1 MDRKELEA
9 KVIELVEISYGKAAG
24 EVTLET
30 SFKDDL
36 KGASVQMVA
45 LVSEIENELDAM
57 VALQDASA
65 CETVKDLVDKV
76 EEEMQELHGGLYKPA
91 AQSLIKDH
99 TWRRTS
105 YEQYFGS
112 DLRESERKS
121 AEGRFPGS
129 NQ

>member
-9 KVIELVEISYGKAAG
+9 KVIELVEISYGKATG

-65 CETVKDLVDKV
+65 CTTVADLVDAV
-76 EEEMQELHGGLYKPA
+76 EAEM
-91 AQSLIKDH
+91 
-99 TWRRTS
+99 
-105 YEQYFGS
+105 
-112 DLRESERKS
+112 
-121 AEGRFPGS
+121 
-129 NQ
+129 

>member
-9 KVIELVEISYGKAAG
+9 KVIELVEISYGKDSG

-57 VALQDASA
+57 VALQDAAA
-65 CETVKDLVDKV
+65 CSTVADLVDAV
-76 EEEMQELHGGLYKPA
+76 EAEM
-91 AQSLIKDH
+91 
-99 TWRRTS
+99 
-105 YEQYFGS
+105 
-112 DLRESERKS
+112 
-121 AEGRFPGS
+121 
-129 NQ
+129 

>member
-1 MDRKELEA
+1 MYRKELEA
-9 KVIELVEISYGKAAG
+9 KVIELVEISYGKEKG

-65 CETVKDLVDKV
+65 CTTVADLVDAV
-76 EEEMQELHGGLYKPA
+76 ENEL
-91 AQSLIKDH
+91 
-99 TWRRTS
+99 
-105 YEQYFGS
+105 
-112 DLRESERKS
+112 
-121 AEGRFPGS
+121 
-129 NQ
+129 